1 MKRRLFNADTGA
13 AFGLIAGIILGSLAL
28 NLFFI
33 GAWAAFAWRHY
44 AWERHRPWSP
54 ATRIERLAAAL
65 PAGDADKL
73 RSEFRAR
80 QGNIEA
86 AIASYRQAQHAMREA
101 LRAEPFNAEALRAA
115 MAAARDARGKLD
127 ETLQD
132 VIATAGAAM
141 TSEGRRSLADWT
153 PYRRSGNEKS
163 R

>member
-1 MKRRLFNADTGA
+1 MTASSPAPAPAGRRSRWILFA
-13 AFGLIAGIILGSLAL
+13 SLAL

-44 AWERHRPWSP
+44 AWERHGPWTP

-65 PAGDADKL
+65 PPSDGEKL
-73 RSEFRAR
+73 RSEFRTHQR
-80 QGNIEA
+80 SIEL
-86 AIASYRQAQHAMREA
+86 AITNYRQAQRHMREA
-101 LRAEPFNAEALRAA
+101 LRAEPFNAETLRAA
-115 MAAARDARGKLD
+115 MAEARTARGQLD
-127 ETLQD
+127 EALQD

-141 TSEGRRSLADWT
+141 TPEGRRSLADWT

>member
-1 MKRRLFNADTGA
+1 MTVSPPVPARSRRWSRWILFV
-13 AFGLIAGIILGSLAL
+13 SLAL

-44 AWERHRPWSP
+44 AWERHRPWTP

-65 PAGDADKL
+65 PAGDAEKL
-73 RSEFRAR
+73 RSEFRTH

-86 AIASYRQAQHAMREA
+86 AVAAYRQAQRKTREA
-101 LRAEPFNAEALRAA
+101 LRAEPFNADALRSV
-115 MAAARDARGKLD
+115 MAEARNARGKLD
-127 ETLQD
+127 EALQD
-132 VIATAGAAM
+132 VIASAGAAM
-141 TSEGRRSLADWT
+141 TPEGRRSLADWT